1 MLKFI
6 LNRMFGSWQEKYIK
20 KLKPIIAVVN
30 ALEDRFSVLPDSELR
45 SVTENLKSR
54 LADGASLDDILP
66 DAFAIVRE
74 TSKRILKMC
83 HYDVQLMGGC
93 VLHRGQISEMKTG
106 EGKTLVATLAL
117 YLNAL
122 EGKGAHLVTV
132 NDYLARRDAVWMGP
146 IYLKLGLSVGII
158 QNDRSEKVVWT
169 DETAGKAGT
178 AEITRQEAYA
188 CDITYGTNNEF
199 GFDYLRD
206 NMKYEQGSF
215 VQRDLNFA
223 IVDEV
228 DSILIDEAR
237 TPLIISGP
245 TEESTDKYY
254 LINNVVKHLRRDVHY
269 TVDEKHRT
277 SALNDDGINYVE
289 KELKVGN
296 IFDVA
301 NVNTLHFVNNA
312 LKAHAIFKP
321 DVDYVVQNNQVVI
334 VDEFTGRLMPGRRF
348 SDGLHQAL
356 EAKEGVQIQNENQT
370 LASITF
376 QNYFRMYK
384 KLAGMTGTALT
395 EAEEL
400 RQIYKLTVISIPTHQ
415 KMIRND
421 QPDMIYR
428 TSEEKYEAIAKEIAR
443 LYHKGQPTL
452 VGTVSIEKSE
462 LLSKR
467 LHKLKIPHDV
477 LNAKNHEREAA
488 IVENAGRRKTVTIA
502 TNMAGRGTD
511 IKLGEGVAGLDGLFI
526 LGTERHESRRID
538 NQLRGRSGRQGDPG
552 ESRFYLSLED
562 DLLRIFGAERISGLM
577 NRMGMQKGEPIEHNL
592 ISRAIEGAQKKV
604 EAMHFE
610 IRKHLL
616 EYDNVANQQRQ
627 VIYGLRRN
635 IISGGDINGLLAE
648 FSETI
653 ADNLY
658 AEHIH
663 INKDNAFFSEAVEK
677 IYGDP
682 PDLSK
687 TRHEHFDTYKSA
699 VLELYARRIVE
710 RRNILG
716 EHFESL
722 ARFLFINII
731 DARWKEHLLQM
742 DYLRDSVGLR
752 GYGQKDPLIEY
763 KKESFTLFTNMYSG
777 IQFEAV
783 GLMMHIQLQNQTPVN
798 VKRQDQRQLREERR
812 DIFKEGG
819 EQQKTEPVRRNHPK
833 VGRNEPC
840 PCGSGKKYKNCHGAA

>member
-1 MLKFI
+1 MIKLI
-6 LNRMFGSWQEKYIK
+6 LNKILGSWQEKYIK
-20 KLKPIIAVVN
+20 KLQPIIAAVN
-30 ALEDRFSVLPDSELR
+30 ALESTFAAMPDSELYSTTGR
-45 SVTENLKSR
+45 LRQK
-54 LADGASLDDILP
+54 LADGASPDDVLP
-66 DAFAIVRE
+66 EAFAAVRE
-74 TSKRILKMC
+74 TSKRLMNMR

-132 NDYLARRDAVWMGP
+132 NDYLARRDATWMGP

-158 QNDRSEKVVWT
+158 QNENSRKVVWT
-169 DETAGKAGT
+169 DETAGKVDT
-178 AEITRQEAYA
+178 IDISRKEAYA

-206 NMKYEQGSF
+206 NMKYEQGAF
-215 VQRDLNFA
+215 VQRELNYA

-254 LINNVVKHLRRDVHY
+254 NINKVVKHLRRDVHY
-269 TVDEKHRT
+269 KVDEKHRT
-277 SALNDDGINYVE
+277 STLNDEGINYVE

-296 IFDVA
+296 IFDA
-301 NVNTLHFVNNA
+301 SNVNTLHFVNNA
-312 LKAHAIFKP
+312 LKAHAVFKL
-321 DVDYVVQNNQVVI
+321 DVDYVVQNDQVII

-356 EAKEGVQIQNENQT
+356 EAKEGVKIQNENQT

-395 EAEEL
+395 EAEEF
-400 RQIYKLTVISIPTHQ
+400 RQIYKLTVVSVPTH
-415 KMIRND
+415 KNMIRKD

-428 TSEEKYEAIAKEIAR
+428 TVEEKYEAIAQEIAR
-443 LYHKGQPTL
+443 LFHKGQPVL

-467 LHKLKIPHDV
+467 LGKLKIPHDV

-488 IVENAGRRKTVTIA
+488 IVEGAGRKKAVTIA

-511 IKLGEGVAGLDGLFI
+511 IKLGEGVADLGGLFI

-552 ESRFYLSLED
+552 ESRFYLSMED
-562 DLLRIFGAERISGLM
+562 DLLRIFGAERIGGLM
-577 NRMGMQKGEPIEHNL
+577 DRLGMKEGEPIEHTL
-592 ISRAIEGAQKKV
+592 VSRAIEGAQKKV

-610 IRKHLL
+610 VRKHLL

-635 IISGGDINGLLAE
+635 ILSGGDINELLVE

-653 ADNLY
+653 ADDLY

-663 INKDNAFFSEAVEK
+663 THKDSTMFSEAVEK
-677 IYGDP
+677 IYGEAP
-682 PDLSK
+682 GLAN
-687 TRHEHFDTYKSA
+687 TRPEDSATYKKA
-699 VLELYARRIVE
+699 VLDLYEKRAGE
-710 RRNILG
+710 RRAVLG
-716 EHFESL
+716 EHFEGL
-722 ARFLFINII
+722 ARFLLINII

-763 KKESFTLFTNMYSG
+763 KKESFTLFTDMYSR
-777 IQFEAV
+777 IQFESV
-783 GLMMHIQLQNQTPVN
+783 NLMMHVQLQNSAPVA
-798 VKRQDQRQLREERR
+798 VKRQEPVKVREERR
-812 DIFKEGG
+812 DIFKE
-819 EQQKTEPVRRNHPK
+819 ESQQQKTEPVRRNHPK
-833 VGRNEPC
+833 VGRNDPC
-840 PCGSGKKYKNCHGAA
+840 PCGSGKKYKNCHGAD

>member
-1 MLKFI
+1 MMRFI
-6 LNRMFGSWQEKYIK
+6 LNKIFGSWQEKYVK
-20 KLKPIIAVVN
+20 KLQPVILSIN
-30 ALEDRFSVLPDSELR
+30 LLEESFSAMTDGELY
-45 SVTENLKSR
+45 SVTHNFRNR
-54 LADGASLDDILP
+54 LEAGETLDDLLP
-66 DAFAIVRE
+66 EAFAAVRE
-74 TSKRILKMC
+74 TSKRLLGMR
-83 HYDVQLMGGC
+83 HYDVQLIGGC
-93 VLHRGQISEMKTG
+93 VLHRGQIAEMKTG

-132 NDYLARRDAVWMGP
+132 NDYLARRDAMWMGP
-146 IYLKLGLSVGII
+146 IYLKLGMSVGVI
-158 QNDRSEKVVWT
+158 QSDHSRKVVWT
-169 DETAGKAGT
+169 DEESGKVDT
-178 AEITRQEAYA
+178 VDITRKEAYA

-206 NMKYEQGSF
+206 NMKYERDVF
-215 VQRDLNFA
+215 VQRELNFA

-254 LINNVVKHLRRDVHY
+254 VINNVVKHLRKGVHY
-269 TVDEKHRT
+269 DVDEKRRAST
-277 SALNDDGINYVE
+277 LNDEGINSVE

-301 NVNTLHFVNNA
+301 NVDTLHFVNNA
-312 LKAHAIFKP
+312 LKAHAVFKL
-321 DVDYVVQNNQVVI
+321 DVDYVVQNSQVII

-356 EAKEGVQIQNENQT
+356 EAKEGVKIQNENQT

-376 QNYFRMYK
+376 QNYFRMYG

-395 EAEEL
+395 EAEEFN
-400 RQIYKLTVISIPTHQ
+400 QIYKLTVVSAPTHQ
-415 KMIRND
+415 KMIRKD
-421 QPDMIYR
+421 QPDVIYR
-428 TSEEKYEAIAKEIAR
+428 TVEEKYQAIAKEIER
-443 LYHKGQPTL
+443 LYHKGQPVL

-462 LLSKR
+462 LLSRR
-467 LHKLKIPHDV
+467 LNKLKVPHDV

-488 IVENAGRRKTVTIA
+488 IVEGAGRKKAVTIA

-511 IKLGEGVAGLDGLFI
+511 IKLGGGVADLGGLFI

-552 ESRFYLSLED
+552 ESRFYLSMED

-577 NRMGMQKGEPIEHNL
+577 DRLGMKEGEPIEHNL

-610 IRKHLL
+610 VRKHLL

-627 VIYGLRRN
+627 VIYGLRRS
-635 IISGGDINGLLAE
+635 IISGGDIDGLLVE
-648 FSETI
+648 FSESI
-653 ADNLY
+653 AENLY
-658 AEHIH
+658 AEHVLT
-663 INKDNAFFSEAVEK
+663 NKDGDSFSEAADK
-677 IYGDP
+677 IYGSP

-687 TRHEHFDTYKSA
+687 TRTDNFETYKDA
-699 VLELYARRIVE
+699 VLGLYARRAEE
-710 RRNILG
+710 RRQLLG
-716 EHFESL
+716 GHFEGL
-722 ARFLFINII
+722 ARFLLINII
-731 DARWKEHLLQM
+731 DSRWKEHLLQM

-763 KKESFTLFTNMYSG
+763 KKESFSIFSEMYDK
-777 IQFEAV
+777 IQHEAV
-783 GLMMHIQLQNQTPVN
+783 NLMMHVQLQNQADMRI
-798 VKRQDQRQLREERR
+798 KRQEQRQLREERR
-812 DIFKEGG
+812 DLFKEG
-819 EQQKTEPVRRNHPK
+819 EQQKAEPVRRSHPK
-833 VGRNEPC
+833 VGRNDPC